1 MTDAHRLALHLPTTA
16 DTHDL
21 LAFELDNRAHFET
34 WVTARAQSYYK
45 LDAIAAMIEQAQRE
59 REQDQSYQFLAKLD
73 GQIVG
78 RVNLTAVTRPYF
90 NKAQL
95 GYRIGAQ
102 FGGRGYASRLVALL
116 LEQAFGP
123 LELWRLESIVRLPN
137 LASAKVLQRNGFHQY
152 GMSEQAMYFDGAW
165 RDLLYFERR
174 KHDVAQDQ
182 GK

>member
-1 MTDAHRLALHLPTTA
+1 MTDSSRLQLHAPTTA
-16 DTHDL
+16 DTHAL

-34 WVTARAQSYYK
+34 WVTARAGSYYS
-45 LDAIAAMIEQAQRE
+45 AQAVAAMIEQARRE
-59 REQDQSYQFLAKLD
+59 READQSYQFLAKLD

-78 RVNLTAVTRPYF
+78 RVNLTAVTRPCF

-123 LELWRLESIVRLPN
+123 LELWRLEATVRLPN
-137 LASAKVLQRNGFHQY
+137 LASAKVLRRNGFHQY
-152 GMSEQAMYFDGAW
+152 GRSEQAMYFDGAW
-165 RDLLYFERR
+165 CDLLYFERR
-174 KHDVAQDQ
+174 KA
-182 GK
+182 